1 MAEPRRLPV
10 YVVAVCDGGGCV
22 EVLVMDDAERPEQAV
37 RRLAA
42 IAAALRERGVLGTLV
57 LTEEAT
63 GRVVATRR
71 VWP

>member
-10 YVVAVCDGGGCV
+10 SVVAVCDGGGCV
-22 EVLVMDDAERPEQAV
+22 EVLVIDDAERPDQAV

-42 IAAALRERGVLGTLV
+42 IAERLRERGVLGALV

-63 GRVVATRR
+63 GRVVARRR